1 MQHDPGLLRSNE
13 HAVGAVQRLADAGLM
28 VITHLLAAALY
39 GDRWYPSATLAT
51 AIGLLAFGFA
61 AELGGLYRPWRTERM
76 SREVGNVF
84 VTWLAVPIGIWAYG
98 FVSKTSAEFS
108 RGVTLIWFVLA
119 PFTLAGLRIAV
130 RGVLRIMRAHGYNR
144 RRVAILGATRE
155 AEELAAAFDES
166 PWLGF
171 ELLGVFDDR
180 GPERRHKFQRPD
192 CRVLGDFPDL
202 IKRAHDGQVDIVYV
216 ALPMRAE
223 SRNLRLFHELAD
235 TTATVYMV
243 AGLLTYDLLHA
254 HWSHVGSVPVV
265 GIHDTPFEGMVALL
279 KRVEDL
285 VLGGIIL
292 ALIAL
297 PMLAIAASIRLT
309 SPGPVLFRQWR
320 YGLNGRRIRV
330 LKFRSMTVAEDGA
343 DVKQATRDD
352 ARVTGLGRFLRRTSL
367 DELPQFLQV
376 ITGELSIVGPRPHA
390 VAHNETYRSL
400 IEGYMLR
407 HMVKPGITGWAQVN
421 GWRGETEQLDKM
433 RKRVEHDL
441 EYIRNW
447 SLLWDIKII
456 LMTVFGTKKN
466 RNAY

>member
-13 HAVGAVQRLADAGLM
+13 HAVGAVQRLADAGLI
-28 VITHLLAAALY
+28 VLTHYLATVLY
-39 GDRWYPSATLAT
+39 PDAWRPSTTLAT

-76 SREVGNVF
+76 SREIGNVF
-84 VTWLAVPIGIWAYG
+84 VTWLAVPVGVWGYG
-98 FVSKTSAEFS
+98 FVSKTSADFS
-108 RGVTLIWFVLA
+108 RGVSLTWFVLA
-119 PFTLAGLRIAV
+119 PFALAALRIAV
-130 RGVLRIMRAHGYNR
+130 RGTLRILRAHGFNR

-155 AEELAAAFDES
+155 AEELATAFEES

-180 GPERRHKFQRPD
+180 GPERRPVFRRAD
-192 CRVLGDFPDL
+192 CRVIGDFTDL
-202 IKRAHDGQVDIVYV
+202 VRRARDGNVDIIYV

-223 SRNLRLFHELAD
+223 ERNLRLFHELAD

-243 AGLLTYDLLHA
+243 AGLLTYDLLRA
-254 HWSHVGSVPVV
+254 HWSRVGNVPVV

-285 VLGGIIL
+285 VLGSIIL

-297 PMLAIAASIRLT
+297 PMLTIAVAIKLT

-330 LKFRSMTVAEDGA
+330 LKFRTMSVTEDGA
-343 DVKQATRDD
+343 EVKQAIRNDP
-352 ARVTGLGRFLRRTSL
+352 RVTRLGRFLRRSSL

-376 ITGELSIVGPRPHA
+376 ITGALSIVGPRPHA
-390 VAHNETYRSL
+390 VIHNETYRSL
-400 IEGYMLR
+400 IAGYMLR

-421 GWRGETEQLDKM
+421 GWRGETEQLEKM

-456 LMTVFGTKKN
+456 LMTVFGAKKN